1 MCGRYVSPEEAEIE
15 QRWQARRGGGRT
27 LARRYNTSPTTD
39 IPILFGTPGA
49 MQIATARWG
58 LVPPW
63 WKNEA
68 PPAFS
73 FNARLEEAADKPMWR
88 HPLRHSRCLI
98 PAEGW
103 YEWQALEREDP
114 KTGKAKPYKQPHFL
128 KRGDGRLFCFAGLLA
143 SWTTPEQDAP
153 VLSCA
158 ILTRGATGP
167 VAEVHD
173 RMPVVLDEAGYAE
186 WLDPGRTD
194 ARKAED
200 TIRRYALSAE
210 FVHYTVSTA
219 VNSSRSEGAQLT
231 ERASVPVGSPASAKV
246 DLLSSINHPESK

>member
-15 QRWQARRGGGRT
+15 RRWNVRRGSGQV
-27 LARRYNTSPTTD
+27 LARRYNTSPTTN
-39 IPILFGTPGA
+39 IPILYGSPGA
-49 MQIATARWG
+49 MQLATARWG
-58 LVPPW
+58 LIPTW

-68 PPAFS
+68 PPTFS
-73 FNARLEEAADKPMWR
+73 FNARLEEASAKPMWR

-103 YEWQALEREDP
+103 YEWQALQREDP
-114 KTGKAKPYKQPHFL
+114 RTGKAKPYKQPHYL
-128 KRGDGRLFCFAGLLA
+128 RKGDGGLFCFAGLLA

-173 RMPVVLDEAGYAE
+173 RMPVVLDEAAFDE
-186 WLDPGRTD
+186 WMDPARTD
-194 ARKAED
+194 VKKVED
-200 TIRRYALSAE
+200 TIRRHALSAQ

-219 VNSSRSEGAQLT
+219 VNNSRAEGPQLV
-231 ERASVPVGSPASAKV
+231 ERAAPAGGESAGV
-246 DLLSSINHPESK
+246 RMDLLSSHDHPDPK

>member
-1 MCGRYVSPEEAEIE
+1 MCGRYVSPAEAEIE
-15 QRWQARRGGGRT
+15 RAWHVGRGSGHA

-49 MQIATARWG
+49 VQIATARWG
-58 LVPPW
+58 LIPPW
-63 WKNEA
+63 WKNDA

-73 FNARLEEAADKPMWR
+73 FNARLEEAAAKPMWR

-103 YEWQALEREDP
+103 FEWQALEREDP
-114 KTGKAKPYKQPHFL
+114 TTGKAKTYKQPHFL
-128 KRGDGRLFCFAGLLA
+128 RRGDGAQFCFAGLLA

-173 RMPVVLDEAGYAE
+173 RMPVVLDEAAYAE
-186 WLDPGRTD
+186 WMDPARTD
-194 ARKAED
+194 ANKVED
-200 TIRRYALSAE
+200 TIRRHALSAE

-219 VNSSRSEGAQLT
+219 VNNSRSEGPQLV
-231 ERASVPVGSPASAKV
+231 ERSAPPGDGPASARM
-246 DLLSSINHPESK
+246 DLLSSNNYPEPK